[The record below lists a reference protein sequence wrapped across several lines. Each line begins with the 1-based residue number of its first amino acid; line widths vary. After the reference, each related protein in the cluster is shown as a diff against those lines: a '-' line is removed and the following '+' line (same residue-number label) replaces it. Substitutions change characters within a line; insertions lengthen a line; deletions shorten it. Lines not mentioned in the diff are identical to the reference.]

1 MNVNTNINMNILS
14 VVSNSSNDSYKM
26 DTTSSKFNSTFND
39 VLSKTASVN
48 QNSDTSNK
56 NDKSQDLKN
65 SKFEVSEETKSA
77 LREAGLSDKEIE
89 NIKSPDD
96 LKNAITEKILSK
108 DSNSKIDSD
117 KLLMLLASL
126 LKVDVKDLQSIKAN
140 TVSEMKD
147 AVDSAIKAIG
157 NDGKNLTGDKLSQ
170 ILSSFGDKF
179 KEVLD
184 KNLSKVQDP
193 TVKLLLTKELM
204 SQVEKEVIPQIT
216 ENLSKA
222 NMVATSQDI
231 VSKLQQEIK
240 LALNSSLNNG
250 NMDKNAS
257 KKNQSNNLDLKET
270 YKEISNSENISEAAV
285 TSKEQNSDKNYSS
298 LKKETSKEDN
308 FLKSLTSD
316 GSNGDKI
323 SKATNFMT
331 QFNNN
336 LNKNIKVEDVADMV
350 INKNNMAN
358 DVIKTIKYMETNNI
372 KDLTV
377 KIAPKELGEV
387 IIKLTVEGGVMK
399 ASIGASSKEAFNI
412 LNSNI
417 SDMTQKLQN
426 NDTKINSLS
435 LNIYNED
442 TTFFKDGSNNGN
454 NENGKNHKKSKGI
467 GSIEEIANELENESE
482 IDSNLNILA

>member
-1 MNVNTNINMNILS
+1 MNMNMNVLS
-14 VVSNSSNDSYKM
+14 VVSN
-26 DTTSSKFNSTFND
+26 TSSTDISSKSNINPSTDNGSTFNNI
-39 VLSKTASVN
+39 LSKTASTK
-48 QNSDTSNK
+48 QDSQPLNK
-56 NDKSQDLKN
+56 NDNSQDSNDSEFKM
-65 SKFEVSEETKSA
+65 SEETKSA
-77 LREAGLSDKEIE
+77 LKEAGLSDKDIE
-89 NIKSPDD
+89 KIKSPDD
-96 LKNAITEKILSK
+96 LKNVIVEKVLNK

-126 LKVDVKDLQSIKAN
+126 LKVDSKDLQNIKAN
-140 TVSEMKD
+140 TISEIKD
-147 AVDSAIKAIG
+147 TLNTAIKAIG
-157 NDGKNLTGDKLSQ
+157 DEGKNLTTEKLSQ
-170 ILSSFGDKF
+170 ILKSASDSFKDI
-179 KEVLD
+179 LD
-184 KNLSKVQDP
+184 KNFSKVQDP
-193 TVKLLLTKELM
+193 TVRSVLTKEVM

-216 ENLSKA
+216 EALSK
-222 NMVATSQDI
+222 NNLPVGSEDVLT
-231 VSKLQQEIK
+231 KLQQELK
-240 LALNSSLNNG
+240 LALNANLKDA
-250 NMDKNAS
+250 NMDKNAN
-257 KKNQSNNLDLKET
+257 KNNRSNTLDFKET
-270 YKEISNSENISEAAV
+270 YRDISNANNASELAV
-285 TSKEQNSDKNYSS
+285 ANKNQNSGKEYSS
-298 LKKETSKEDN
+298 SDKETSKEDS
-308 FLKSLTSD
+308 FLKSLASD

-467 GSIEEIANELENESE
+467 GAIEEITNELENESE

>member
-1 MNVNTNINMNILS
+1 MNMNMNVLSLVSNTSSTDISSKSNINPSTDNG
-14 VVSNSSNDSYKM
+14 
-26 DTTSSKFNSTFND
+26 STFNNI
-39 VLSKTASVN
+39 LSKTASTK
-48 QNSDTSNK
+48 QDSQPLNK
-56 NDKSQDLKN
+56 NDNSQDSNDSEFKM
-65 SKFEVSEETKSA
+65 SEETKSA
-77 LREAGLSDKEIE
+77 LKEAGLSDKDIE
-89 NIKSPDD
+89 KIKSPDD
-96 LKNAITEKILSK
+96 LKNVIVEKVLNK

-126 LKVDVKDLQSIKAN
+126 LKVDSKDLQNIKAN
-140 TVSEMKD
+140 TISEIKD
-147 AVDSAIKAIG
+147 TLNTAIKAIG
-157 NDGKNLTGDKLSQ
+157 DEGKNLTTEKLSQ
-170 ILSSFGDKF
+170 ILKSASDSFKDI
-179 KEVLD
+179 LD
-184 KNLSKVQDP
+184 KNFSKVQDP
-193 TVKLLLTKELM
+193 TVRSVLTKEVM

-216 ENLSKA
+216 EALSK
-222 NMVATSQDI
+222 NNLPVGSEDVLT
-231 VSKLQQEIK
+231 KLQQELK
-240 LALNSSLNNG
+240 LALNANLKDA
-250 NMDKNAS
+250 NMDKNAN
-257 KKNQSNNLDLKET
+257 KNNRSNTLDFKET
-270 YKEISNSENISEAAV
+270 YRDISNANNASELAV
-285 TSKEQNSDKNYSS
+285 ANKNQNSGKEYSS
-298 LKKETSKEDN
+298 SDKETSKEDS
-308 FLKSLTSD
+308 FLKSLASD

-467 GSIEEIANELENESE
+467 GAIEEITNELENESE